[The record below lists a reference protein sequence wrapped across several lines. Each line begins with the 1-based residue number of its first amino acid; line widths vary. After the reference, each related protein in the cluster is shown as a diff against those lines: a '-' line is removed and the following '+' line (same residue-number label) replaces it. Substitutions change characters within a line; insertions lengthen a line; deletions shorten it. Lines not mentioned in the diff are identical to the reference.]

1 MVAVAD
7 TKKHPIRLVLSDVDG
22 TLVTHEKVL
31 TPRAI
36 KAVDDLREAGILFAI
51 TSARPPQALTR
62 FIEAL
67 KLTTP
72 LGAFNGGL
80 IIDGDMSILE
90 EKTIDEDV
98 AAPILDLLK
107 AHGQDIWVY
116 QGTNWYVQNV
126 DGPHVAHEAE
136 GCSCEPTKV
145 LDFQGLEAGIFK
157 IVGVSDDAATTTA
170 VNASI
175 NERYAGKVA
184 ASQSQS
190 YFLDVTSVEATK
202 GNVVRFLAKK
212 YDIDVAEIAAIGD
225 MHNDVA
231 MFDVAGLSIAMG
243 NAHGEVQHAADVVT
257 TTNDDEGFSNAIEKY
272 VLA

>member
-1 MVAVAD
+1 MAD
-7 TKKHPIRLVLSDVDG
+7 ANHHRVRLVLSDVDG

-36 KAVDDLREAGILFAI
+36 EAVNKLREANIGFAI

-62 FIEAL
+62 FIEPL
-67 KLTTP
+67 KLETP

-80 IIDGDMSILE
+80 IIDRSMNVLE
-90 EKTIDEDV
+90 EKTIDGQV
-98 AAPILDLLK
+98 AVPILELLTSY
-107 AHGQDIWVY
+107 GFDIWVY
-116 QGTNWYVQNV
+116 QGTNWYVNNV

-145 LDFQGLEAGIFK
+145 HDFEGLEEGIFK
-157 IVGVSDDAATTTA
+157 IVGVSDDPSIHLAANTL
-170 VNASI
+170 I
-175 NERYAGKVA
+175 NERYSHDVS

-202 GNVVRFLAKK
+202 GNVVRFLAAK
-212 YDIDVAEIAAIGD
+212 YSIDVSEIAAIGD

-231 MFDVAGLSIAMG
+231 MFEVAGLSIAMG
-243 NAHGEVQHAADVVT
+243 NALDDVQHAANVVT
-257 TTNDDEGFSNAIEKY
+257 TSNEDDGFANAIERY

>member
-1 MVAVAD
+1 MTVTDAKTRRV
-7 TKKHPIRLVLSDVDG
+7 RLVLSDVDG

-36 KAVDDLREAGILFAI
+36 AAVESLRKANIGFAI

-62 FIEAL
+62 FIEPL
-67 KLTTP
+67 KLETP

-80 IIDGDMSILE
+80 IIDRSMNILE
-90 EKTIDEDV
+90 EKTIDRQI
-98 AAPILDLLK
+98 AALILDLL
-107 AHGQDIWVY
+107 ASYGFDIWVY

-145 LDFQGLEAGIFK
+145 GDFDGVEEGIFK
-157 IVGVSDDAATTTA
+157 IVGVSDDPSIHAAANTQ
-170 VNASI
+170 I
-175 NERYAGKVA
+175 NERYARDVS

-202 GNVVRFLAKK
+202 GNVVRFLAAQ
-212 YDIDVAEIAAIGD
+212 YDIDVSEIATIGD

-231 MFDVAGLSIAMG
+231 MFEVAGLSIAMG
-243 NAHGEVQHAADVVT
+243 NALDDVQHAADVVT
-257 TTNDDEGFSNAIEKY
+257 TSNEDEGFANAIERY

>member
-1 MVAVAD
+1 MAVTNRD
-7 TKKHPIRLVLSDVDG
+7 RIRLVLSDVDG
-22 TLVTHEKVL
+22 TLVTPDKVL

-36 KAVDDLREAGILFAI
+36 KAVDGLREAGILFAI

-62 FIEAL
+62 FIEPL

-80 IIDGDMSILE
+80 LIDEQSNILE

-98 AAPILDLLK
+98 AGQILDLL
-107 AHGQDIWVY
+107 ASRGLDIWVY

-126 DGPHVAHEAE
+126 DGAHVAHEAE
-136 GCSCEPTKV
+136 GCACEPTKV
-145 LDFQGLEAGIFK
+145 LDFHGLENGIFK
-157 IVGVSDDAATTTA
+157 IVGVNDDLAANTST
-170 VNASI
+170 NALL
-175 NERYAGKVA
+175 NERYAGVVA

-190 YFLDVTSVEATK
+190 YFLDVTSIEATK

-212 YDIDVAEIAAIGD
+212 FGLDVAEIAAIGD

-243 NAHGEVQHAADVVT
+243 NALEDVQRSADVVT
-257 TTNDDEGFSNAIEKY
+257 TSNADEGFANAIEQY